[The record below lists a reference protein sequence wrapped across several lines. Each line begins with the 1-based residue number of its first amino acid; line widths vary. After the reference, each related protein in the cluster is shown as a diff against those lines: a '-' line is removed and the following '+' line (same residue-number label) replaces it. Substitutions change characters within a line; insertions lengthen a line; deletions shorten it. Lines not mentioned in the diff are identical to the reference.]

1 MALQT
6 FSLEAVQKV
15 SQHLRKKL
23 VLPPSEQQ
31 PAADQNPG
39 AVDFPEPSSLDAL
52 GDLFRMG
59 GLAEEAV
66 PAPNNEGRW
75 FISTIDPAAVLH
87 KLPGLQLK
95 PKVRLVT
102 YLQRQ
107 PQGGM
112 GVTWA
117 LPELMSTTE
126 RLEEALA
133 ESQNSTAPPRP
144 QGALGHVMDSIEGNA
159 SPASYVAASL
169 LTREYKE
176 LGRTGPFRRWSQHR
190 LIDRVPSKQP
200 WQWRS
205 KVPQDLSPKVKVLED
220 KSVLVEFFSCRVVA
234 PVALFRHL
242 DQFHPRGYRPK
253 SHDQVIALREATF
266 PGAVAPPPPPA
277 PVSR

>member
-6 FSLEAVQKV
+6 FSLDAVQKV
-15 SQHLRKKL
+15 SQHIRQKL

-31 PAADQNPG
+31 PSADQNLG
-39 AVDFPEPSSLDAL
+39 ASDFPEPSTLDAL
-52 GDLFRMG
+52 GDLFRVG
-59 GLAEEAV
+59 GFAEEAV
-66 PAPNNEGRW
+66 PAPNSEGRW
-75 FISTIDPAAVLH
+75 FISTIDPAAVLY

-107 PQGGM
+107 PQGGI

-126 RLEEALA
+126 QLEQALTD
-133 ESQNSTAPPRP
+133 SLNSGAPPHP
-144 QGALGHVMDSIEGNA
+144 QGALGHVMEGVEGNSSA
-159 SPASYVAASL
+159 ASYIAASL
-169 LTREYKE
+169 LMREYKE

-190 LIDRVPSKQP
+190 LLDRIPSQQP

-205 KVPQDLSPKVKVLED
+205 KPPQDLSPKVKVLED
-220 KSVLVEFFSCRVVA
+220 QSVLVEFFSCRVVK

-242 DQFHPRGYRPK
+242 DQYHRRSYRPK
-253 SHDQVIALREATF
+253 SHDQVIALREAI
-266 PGAVAPPPPPA
+266 AVPQPSA
-277 PVSR
+277 SR

>member
-1 MALQT
+1 
-6 FSLEAVQKV
+6 
-15 SQHLRKKL
+15 
-23 VLPPSEQQ
+23 
-31 PAADQNPG
+31 
-39 AVDFPEPSSLDAL
+39 
-52 GDLFRMG
+52 
-59 GLAEEAV
+59 
-66 PAPNNEGRW
+66 
-75 FISTIDPAAVLH
+75 
-87 KLPGLQLK
+87 
-95 PKVRLVT
+95 
-102 YLQRQ
+102 
-107 PQGGM
+107 
-112 GVTWA
+112 
-117 LPELMSTTE
+117 
-126 RLEEALA
+126 
-133 ESQNSTAPPRP
+133 
-144 QGALGHVMDSIEGNA
+144 
-159 SPASYVAASL
+159 VAASL